1 MVSCNYVAC
10 RRTHIFKAYVNQLP
24 SNAPS
29 ITSPRLWLR
38 YRWMNDNWVTKE
50 VGNLSCKPSSLSLS
64 LLFPLFWV
72 LCLMKF
78 TRVSSF
84 MLDVGFTL
92 QGSIHKSI
100 RSQVFPER
108 LYVFWE
114 WKFIEPLENWKP
126 KTVFL
131 GQEFDVFWHETEASL

>member
-24 SNAPS
+24 PMHHPS
-29 ITSPRLWLR
+29 QAHGYDSVIDGRTTIELPRKL
-38 YRWMNDNWVTKE
+38 VTYH
-50 VGNLSCKPSSLSLS
+50 VNPPLSLS
-64 LLFPLFWV
+64 LPFPLCCL

-92 QGSIHKSI
+92 QGSILKSI

-114 WKFIEPLENWKP
+114 WKFIEPLEKWKP

-131 GQEFDVFWHETEASL
+131 GQEIDVFWHETEAFL

>member
-1 MVSCNYVAC
+1 M
-10 RRTHIFKAYVNQLP
+10 QLCCMQEDPHLQGLCEPTP

-38 YRWMNDNWVTKE
+38 YRWTNDNWVTKE
-50 VGNLSCKPSSLSLS
+50 VGNLSCKPSSLSLSLS

-92 QGSIHKSI
+92 QGSIHQSI
-100 RSQVFPER
+100 RSYVFPEK

-114 WKFIEPLENWKP
+114 WKFIEPLEKWKP
-126 KTVFL
+126 KTEFF
-131 GQEFDVFWHETEASL
+131 GQEFDMFWHETEASL